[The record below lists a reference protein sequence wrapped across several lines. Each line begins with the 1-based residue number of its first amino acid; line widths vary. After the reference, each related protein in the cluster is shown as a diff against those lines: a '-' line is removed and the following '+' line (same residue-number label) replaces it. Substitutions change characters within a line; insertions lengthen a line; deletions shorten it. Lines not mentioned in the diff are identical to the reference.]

1 MLFGVWNPEFWSKVS
16 NHNWV
21 PSGAY
26 LTVTKSYVAVYCQ
39 ALPVTQI
46 NSFVLM
52 QNYPNPFNPVT
63 NLEFTIYETGIVSLK
78 IYDIAGKEV
87 TTIVNADLKPGT
99 YKYNFNAS
107 DLASGTYFYTMA
119 SKNFSETKKMVV
131 LK

>member
-1 MLFGVWNPEFWSKVS
+1 MTSVS
-16 NHNWV
+16 NSVSNIIIGY
-21 PSGAY
+21 S
-26 LTVTKSYVAVYCQ
+26 LR
-39 ALPVTQI
+39 
-46 NSFVLM
+46 

-63 NLEFTIYETGIVSLK
+63 NLEFTIYETGIVSLM